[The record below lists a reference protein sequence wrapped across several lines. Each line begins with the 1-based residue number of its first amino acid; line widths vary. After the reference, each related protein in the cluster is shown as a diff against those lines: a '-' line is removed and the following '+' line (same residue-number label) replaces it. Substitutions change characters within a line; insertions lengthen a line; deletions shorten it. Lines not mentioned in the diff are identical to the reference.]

1 MAVPQ
6 GRRSSTFTRLLR
18 HGFTDPSTAQR
29 LLDSPEVSG
38 VRADSVLLDAL
49 GATADPDLALR
60 GLVRLVEAL
69 PEEAEGGEEAG
80 SRQALLDT
88 LVSAKPLRD
97 RLLGVLGASE
107 ALGDHLA
114 RHPQA
119 WHALLTYEP
128 ADLHPTTPEFEQAL
142 AEGIWGE
149 PGAGL
154 PRGDALRIAYRRALL
169 AIAARDV
176 CGTTDVTQAAAE
188 LADLATAT
196 LRAALEIAAE
206 EQPEDAAACRL
217 AVIGMGKCGG
227 RELNYV
233 SDVDVIFVAEA
244 VDGVE
249 EGKAVRAA
257 TRLAARLMRICSDV
271 TIEGTIWPVDAN
283 LRPEG
288 RNGPL
293 VRTLSSH
300 LAYYQRWAKT
310 WEFQALLKARPV
322 AGDGALG
329 QAYVDAV
336 APLVWQAA
344 DRENFVPDVQ
354 QMRRRVVQNIPAAE
368 VERELK
374 LGPGGLRD
382 VEFAVQML
390 QLVHGRSD
398 ESLRSG
404 TTLDALA
411 ALAAGGYVGRS
422 DAAALDEAY
431 RFLRSM
437 EHRIQLYRLRR
448 THLVPEDEA
457 DLRRLGRS
465 LGFRTEPVTELG
477 TAWRRYAR
485 EVRRLHEKLFY
496 RPLLEAVAQLEPGE
510 ARLSSR
516 AAGQRLEAL
525 GYADPSGALRHLEA
539 LASGVTRKAAIQRT
553 LLPVLLGWFADSAD
567 PDAGLLGFR
576 KVSDA
581 LGKTPWYLRL
591 LRDEGA
597 AAENLARVLSAGRL
611 APDLLLRAPE
621 AVALLGDPEGLRP
634 RGRDHLEQEVL
645 AAVGRANGAEQ
656 AAAAARG
663 VRRRELFRTVAAD
676 VIESAR
682 LANGAVRPTVS
693 WPPPGGEDTGAPAK
707 AASHAVAPHAAGPS
721 KAPEVPRALRDSEP
735 HVPARPAAHRAPD
748 EEPADA
754 AALAD
759 LVGDAVSDL
768 NAATIAGAL
777 RAAVRDTWGDELPTR
792 FAVIGLGR
800 FGGHELSYGSD
811 ADVLFVHEPREG
823 TDEQEASRVAFAVAN
838 EMRRLLQLPTADPPL
853 LIDADLRPEGKSGPL
868 VRTLASYAAYYRRWS
883 LVWESQALLRAEP
896 VAGDPDLGARF
907 IELIDPLRYP
917 AEGLGE
923 DAIREIRR
931 LKARMESERLPR
943 GADPT
948 THAKLGRGG
957 LSDVEWT
964 VQLLQMRHGWAEP
977 GLRTTRTRPALA
989 AAHAAG
995 LIGTEDAQ
1003 TLDEAWVLATR
1014 VRNSVM
1020 LVRGRPGDTFPSDSR
1035 ELAAV
1040 GRYLGYG
1047 PGHVGEMLDDY
1058 RRTTRRARA
1067 VVERL
1072 FYDYDD

>member
-1 MAVPQ
+1 MSVPQ
-6 GRRSSTFTRLLR
+6 GRRSSNVSRLLR
-18 HGFTDPSTAQR
+18 HGFTDASAAQR
-29 LLDSPEVSG
+29 LLDAPELSA
-38 VRADSVLLDAL
+38 VRSDSVLLEAL

-69 PEEAEGGEEAG
+69 PEEEKGGPEEDGGQRAG

-88 LVSAKPLRD
+88 LVTAKPLRD

-107 ALGDHLA
+107 ALGDHLV
-114 RHPQA
+114 RHPQD
-119 WHALLTYEP
+119 WHALVTYES

-142 AEGIWGE
+142 AEGVWGS

-154 PRGDALRIAYRRALL
+154 PRADALRVAYRRALL

-176 CGTTDVTQAAAE
+176 CGTTDITQTAAE

-206 EQPEDAAACRL
+206 EQPQDAAACRL

-244 VDGVE
+244 VEGVQE
-249 EGKAVRAA
+249 DEAVRAA
-257 TRLAARLMRICSDV
+257 TRLASRLMRVCSDV
-271 TIEGTIWPVDAN
+271 TVEGTIWPVDAN

-329 QAYVDAV
+329 QAYVDAL
-336 APLVWQAA
+336 APMVWQAA
-344 DRENFVPDVQ
+344 ERENFVPDVQ
-354 QMRRRVVQNIPAAE
+354 QMRRRVVENIPAAE

-382 VEFAVQML
+382 VEFAVQLL

-411 ALAAGGYVGRS
+411 ALAAGGYVGRT
-422 DAAALDEAY
+422 DAAALDAAY
-431 RFLRSM
+431 RFLRTM

-448 THLVPEDEA
+448 THLMPEAEA
-457 DLRRLGRS
+457 DQRRLGRS
-465 LGFRTEPVTELG
+465 LGFRTDPVSELG
-477 TAWRRYAR
+477 AAWRRHAR

-496 RPLLEAVAQLEPGE
+496 RPLLDAVAQLEPGE
-510 ARLSSR
+510 IRLSSE
-516 AAGQRLEAL
+516 AAGQRLTAL
-525 GYADPSGALRHLEA
+525 GYADPAGALRHLEA
-539 LASGVTRKAAIQRT
+539 LASGVSRKAAIQRT

-621 AVALLGDPEGLRP
+621 AVALLGDPGGLRP
-634 RGRDHLEQEVL
+634 RGRAHLEQEVL
-645 AAVGRANGAEQ
+645 AAVGRADGAEQ
-656 AAAAARG
+656 AVAVARG
-663 VRRRELFRTVAAD
+663 VRRRELFRTAAAD
-676 VIESAR
+676 IIESAR
-682 LANGAVRPTVS
+682 LAGGEVSPAVS
-693 WPPPGGEDTGAPAK
+693 WPPSGEQTPGRSAPPSAAPASR
-707 AASHAVAPHAAGPS
+707 AAELPS
-721 KAPEVPRALRDSEP
+721 ALQESEP
-735 HVPARPAAHRAPD
+735 HVPARPAVPAA
-748 EEPADA
+748 EPPVDA
-754 AALAD
+754 ATLIGM
-759 LVGDAVSDL
+759 VGDALSDL
-768 NAATIAGAL
+768 NAATLAGAL

-823 TDEQEASRVAFAVAN
+823 ADEQEAARAAFAVAN
-838 EMRRLLQLPTADPPL
+838 EMRRLLQLPTVDPPL

-883 LVWESQALLRAEP
+883 LAWESQALLRAEP
-896 VAGDPDLGARF
+896 VAGDPGLGARF

-917 AEGLGE
+917 SQGLGE

-948 THAKLGRGG
+948 THTKLGRGG

-964 VQLLQMRHGWAEP
+964 IQLLQLRHAWTEP
-977 GLRTTRTRPALA
+977 GLRTTRTRQALA

-995 LIGTEDAQ
+995 LIATEDAQ
-1003 TLDEAWVLATR
+1003 TLDEAWVLASR
-1014 VRNSVM
+1014 VRNAVM
-1020 LVRGRPGDTFPSDSR
+1020 LVRGRPGDTFPTDVR

-1067 VVERL
+1067 VVERV
-1072 FYDYDD
+1072 FYDYEG

>member
-1 MAVPQ
+1 MTVP
-6 GRRSSTFTRLLR
+6 GRRSSTFSRLLR
-18 HGFTDPSTAQR
+18 HGFTDPSGAER
-29 LLDSPEVSG
+29 LLDVPELSALRG
-38 VRADSVLLDAL
+38 DSVLLDAL

-60 GLVRLVEAL
+60 GLVRLVEAQ
-69 PEEAEGGEEAG
+69 PETE
-80 SRQALLDT
+80 RQTFTATLL
-88 LVSAKPLRD
+88 SAKPFRD

-114 RHPQA
+114 RHPRD
-119 WHALLTYEP
+119 WESLVTYEA
-128 ADLHPTTPEFEQAL
+128 ADLHPGVPEFEHEL
-142 AEGIWGE
+142 AAADD
-149 PGAGL
+149 PV
-154 PRGDALRIAYRRALL
+154 ALRIAYRRCLL

-176 CGTTDVTQAAAE
+176 CGTTDVSETAAE

-196 LRAALEIAAE
+196 LRAALAIARTAA
-206 EQPEDAAACRL
+206 PADAAQCRL
-217 AVIGMGKCGG
+217 AVIAMGKCGG
-227 RELNYV
+227 HELNYV
-233 SDVDVIFVAEA
+233 SDVDVIFVGEP
-244 VDGVE
+244 VE
-249 EGKAVRAA
+249 GADEGKAIQAA
-257 TRLAARLMRICSDV
+257 TRLAAHLMRICSETTV
-271 TIEGTIWPVDAN
+271 EGTIWPVDAN

-322 AGDGALG
+322 AGDPELGA
-329 QAYVDAV
+329 QYIAAV
-336 APLVWQAA
+336 SPLVWHAA
-344 DRENFVPDVQ
+344 ERENFVTDVQ
-354 QMRRRVVQNIPAAE
+354 RMRRRVVDNIPAAQ
-368 VERELK
+368 VDRELK

-398 ESLRSG
+398 PSLHSG

-411 ALAAGGYVGRS
+411 ALAAGGYVGRA
-422 DAAALDEAY
+422 DASQLDEAY
-431 RFLRSM
+431 RFLRAM

-465 LGFRTEPVTELG
+465 MGLRTDPVAELNKEWKRH
-477 TAWRRYAR
+477 AAV
-485 EVRRLHEKLFY
+485 VRRLHEKLFY
-496 RPLLEAVAQLEPGE
+496 RPLLDAVAQLAPGE
-510 ARLSSR
+510 IRLSPK

-525 GYADPSGALRHLEA
+525 GYADPAAALRHLEA
-539 LASGVTRKAAIQRT
+539 LSSGVSRKAAIQRT

-567 PDAGLLGFR
+567 PDSGLLGFR
-576 KVSDA
+576 KISDA

-597 AAENLARVLSAGRL
+597 AAENLARVLSAGRF

-621 AVALLGDPEGLRP
+621 AVALLGDPGGLTP
-634 RGRDHLEQEVL
+634 RGREHLEQEVL
-645 AAVGRANGAEQ
+645 AAVGRADDAEQ
-656 AAAAARG
+656 AVAAARG
-663 VRRRELFRTVAAD
+663 VRRRELFRTAAAD
-676 VIESAR
+676 LIGSYGTEESPR
-682 LANGAVRPTVS
+682 ESDPGALVDRV
-693 WPPPGGEDTGAPAK
+693 GE
-707 AASHAVAPHAAGPS
+707 AVT
-721 KAPEVPRALRDSEP
+721 
-735 HVPARPAAHRAPD
+735 
-748 EEPADA
+748 
-754 AALAD
+754 
-759 LVGDAVSDL
+759 DL
-768 NAATIAGAL
+768 NAATLAGAL
-777 RAAVRDTWGDELPTR
+777 RAAVRAEWGDELPTR
-792 FAVIGLGR
+792 FAVIGMGR
-800 FGGHELSYGSD
+800 FGGHELAYGSD

-823 TDEQEASRVAFAVAN
+823 VDEQEAARAANRVVA

-868 VRTLASYAAYYRRWS
+868 VRTLKSYAAYYQRWS

-896 VAGDPDLGARF
+896 MAGDRDLGERF
-907 IELIDPLRYP
+907 VELVDPLRYP

-948 THAKLGRGG
+948 LHAKLGRGG

-977 GLRTTRTRPALA
+977 GLRTTRTRRALA

-995 LIGTEDAQ
+995 LIPTEEAA
-1003 TLDEAWVLATR
+1003 TLDEAWVLASR
-1014 VRNSVM
+1014 VRNAVM
-1020 LVRGRPGDTFPSDSR
+1020 LVRGRAGDTFPTAPR

-1040 GRYLGYG
+1040 GRYLGYEA
-1047 PGHVGEMLDDY
+1047 GHVGEMVDDY
-1058 RRTTRRARA
+1058 RRITRRARA
-1067 VVERL
+1067 VVEEL
-1072 FYDYDD
+1072 FYGA